1 MILLFIVTYWWD
13 RWGSD
18 EELKEADKK
27 IKKSCEKTDGVK
39 YMGLWVPHNSKF
51 HYTRM
56 WSADSWGKFWEWERP
71 QRDKKKASHIVM
83 EYLSPANI

>member
-1 MILLFIVTYWWD
+1 MSLVLVSNFDW
-13 RWGSD
+13 WGSD

-27 IKKSCEKTDGVK
+27 IMKSCEKTDGVK

-56 WSADSWGKFWEWERP
+56 WSADSWAKFWEWERP